1 MIRRRTLLAAGL
13 ALPLVPG
20 PNPARAAAPRSALE
34 TFLRLRCS
42 PEGQSTFWFYSGH
55 MLARREGEPMRPLL
69 SVIGA
74 SRSRI
79 ARQSDGSV
87 VYSLIE
93 AGYYGPPDAP
103 DIADGPI
110 PNALTGAPMT
120 PEHYLSPQT
129 IRFTPDL
136 KVLPEMAAVP
146 PGLDYR
152 GRITPPNIKGDRLWM
167 AEELFIKIAGKS
179 PKILNSLANFEAS
192 VKDIES
198 AADFVPASMQYTT
211 LNSLRPWM
219 NMGADRGE
227 IMMRLNGLKLQRW
240 DEVPKAL
247 RQRIEADHGDKLY
260 A

>member
-13 ALPLVPG
+13 ALPLVP
-20 PNPARAAAPRSALE
+20 ARAAPTRSALE
-34 TFLRLRCS
+34 AFIRLRCS
-42 PEGQSTFWFYSGH
+42 PEGQSTFWSYSGH
-55 MLARREGEPMRPLL
+55 MLARLEGEPMRPLV

-79 ARQSDGSV
+79 RRQSDGSV

-103 DIADGPI
+103 GIADGPI

-129 IRFTPDL
+129 IRFTQDL
-136 KVLPEMAAVP
+136 QVLPEMGALP
-146 PGLDYR
+146 PGIDYR
-152 GRITPPNIKGDRLWM
+152 GRITPPDIKGDRLWM
-167 AEELFIKIAGKS
+167 AEELFIKIPGKI
-179 PKILNSLANFEAS
+179 PNVLNSLANFEAS
-192 VKDIES
+192 VEDFES
-198 AADFVPASMQYTT
+198 SADFVPASMQYTT
-211 LNSLRPWM
+211 LNRFRPWM
-219 NMGADRGE
+219 NMGGARGE

-240 DEVPKAL
+240 DQVPEAL

>member
-13 ALPLVPG
+13 ALPLVP
-20 PNPARAAAPRSALE
+20 ARAASPRSALE

-42 PEGQSTFWFYSGH
+42 PEGQSTFWSYSGH

-79 ARQSDGSV
+79 TRQSDGSV

-93 AGYYGPPDAP
+93 AGYYGPPDIAGG
-103 DIADGPI
+103 IADGPI
-110 PNALTGAPMT
+110 PNALTGEPMT

-136 KVLPEMAAVP
+136 KVLPEMGAVP

-152 GRITPPNIKGDRLWM
+152 GRITPPDIKGGRLWM
-167 AEELFIKIAGKS
+167 AEELFIKIPGKS
-179 PKILNSLANFEAS
+179 PKVLNSLANFEAS
-192 VKDIES
+192 VEDLQS
-198 AADFVPASMQYTT
+198 SADFVPASMQYTT
-211 LNSLRPWM
+211 LNNFRPWM
-219 NMGADRGE
+219 NMGAERGE

-240 DEVPKAL
+240 DQVPEAL
-247 RQRIEADHGDKLY
+247 RQRIEADHGDKLH